1 MMVFKLSFLKRERRK
16 LPSYPRKPVSRC
28 GSGEWVPGFAG
39 MTIGPPSRCTGF
51 VKVVVGAFTVVLA
64 LGIGSGESRAA
75 AAKQL
80 VIAHAAMN
88 ARVAPLW
95 VARERG
101 FFTKYGVSAE
111 TIFVRGAPTLVAAM
125 QANEIDVGYTGG
137 TAVVGAV
144 ANGADLKLLSAFTNR
159 VTYDLMVKPGIR
171 TPEDLRGKRFG
182 IQSIGGT
189 VWMGAI
195 LGLEHL
201 GLDPDRDKITILAVG
216 DQNVL
221 AQALESGTIDATV
234 LDGVQSRRLA
244 ALGFPTL
251 ADLNKFNLPIL
262 SSGFVMRE
270 PVIQKNPQMVENVMK
285 AVIEGA
291 AFSLSASQKP
301 ITLKVIQK
309 YLKVNEKDAEE
320 GYRDLVTGTDK
331 KPYPSP
337 AGVTNVVRLMKRT
350 NPKVEKVRPES
361 LIDDRILKKLDQSG
375 FIDEVLARY
384 GVK

>member
-1 MMVFKLSFLKRERRK
+1 MAALFS
-16 LPSYPRKPVSRC
+16 
-28 GSGEWVPGFAG
+28 
-39 MTIGPPSRCTGF
+39 
-51 VKVVVGAFTVVLA
+51 VLA
-64 LGIGSGESRAA
+64 LIILGAWTDLAQAA
-75 AAKQL
+75 PAGRHV

-101 FFTKYGVSAE
+101 FFTKYGVDAD

-125 QANEIDVGYTGG
+125 AANEIDVGYTGG

-144 ANGADLKLLSAFTNR
+144 ANGADLKVLSAFTNR
-159 VTYDLMVKPGIR
+159 VTYDLMVKPGIK
-171 TPEDLRGKRFG
+171 TAEDLRGKKFG

-195 LGLEHL
+195 LALEHL
-201 GLDPDRDKITILAVG
+201 GLDAERDKINILAIG

-221 AQALESGTIDATV
+221 AQALEAGTIDATV

-251 ADLNKFNLPIL
+251 VDLNKYNLPIL

-270 PVIQKNPQMVENVMK
+270 PNIQKNPQLAENLLK

-291 AFSLSASQKP
+291 AFSLSLAQKP
-301 ITLKVIQK
+301 NTLKILQK
-309 YLKVNEKDAEE
+309 YLKISEKDAEE
-320 GYRDLVTGTDK
+320 GYRDLVNGTDK
-331 KPYPSP
+331 KPYAAP
-337 AGVTNVVRLMKRT
+337 AGVSNVVRLMKRG
-350 NPKVEKVRPES
+350 NPKVEKVRAEQ
-361 LIDDRILKKLDQSG
+361 LIDDRILKKIDQSG
-375 FIDEVLARY
+375 FIDEVMAKY

>member
-1 MMVFKLSFLKRERRK
+1 MYRVLVVFAAVAVWFGSNV
-16 LPSYPRKPVSRC
+16 PV
-28 GSGEWVPGFAG
+28 GQAASGNRQ
-39 MTIGPPSRCTGF
+39 I
-51 VKVVVGAFTVVLA
+51 
-64 LGIGSGESRAA
+64 
-75 AAKQL
+75 

-101 FFTKYGVSAE
+101 FFSKYGIDAD

-125 QANEIDVGYTGG
+125 QSNEIDVGYTGG

-144 ANGADLKLLSAFTNR
+144 ANGADLKVLMAFTNR
-159 VTYDLMVKPGIR
+159 VTYDLMVKPGIK
-171 TPEDLRGKRFG
+171 TTEDLRGKKFG

-195 LGLEHL
+195 LALEHL
-201 GLDPDRDKITILAVG
+201 GLDPERDKINILAVG
-216 DQNVL
+216 DQNIL
-221 AQALESGTIDATV
+221 AQALQSGTIDATV

-251 ADLNKFNLPIL
+251 ADLSKANLPIL

-270 PVIQKNPQMVENVMK
+270 PSIQKNQQLAENLMK

-291 AFSLSASQKP
+291 AFSLSLAQKP
-301 ITLKVIQK
+301 NTVKILQK
-309 YLKVNEKDAEE
+309 YLKISERDADE
-320 GYRDLVTGTDK
+320 GYRDLVSGTDK
-331 KPYPSP
+331 KPYPAP
-337 AGVTNVVRLMKRT
+337 AGVTNVVRLMKRS
-350 NPKVEKVRPES
+350 NPKVEKVKADS
-361 LIDDRILKKLDQSG
+361 LIDDRILKKIDQSG
-375 FIDEVLARY
+375 FIDEIMAKY

>member
-1 MMVFKLSFLKRERRK
+1 
-16 LPSYPRKPVSRC
+16 
-28 GSGEWVPGFAG
+28 
-39 MTIGPPSRCTGF
+39 
-51 VKVVVGAFTVVLA
+51 LA
-64 LGIGSGESRAA
+64 SWTQEIQAA
-75 AAKQL
+75 AAGKKV
-80 VIAHAAMN
+80 VIAYAAMN

-101 FFTKYGVSAE
+101 FFAKYGVSAD

-125 QANEIDVGYTGG
+125 AANEIDVGYTGG

-144 ANGADLKLLSAFTNR
+144 ANGADLKVLSAFTNR
-159 VTYDLMVKPGIR
+159 VTYDLMVKPGIK

-195 LGLEHL
+195 LALEHL
-201 GLDPDRDKITILAVG
+201 NLDAERDKINILAVG

-244 ALGFPTL
+244 ALGFATL

-270 PVIQKNPQMVENVMK
+270 PSIQKDPQLAENLLK

-291 AFSLSASQKP
+291 AASLSLQQKP
-301 ITLKVIQK
+301 STLKILQK
-309 YLKVNEKDAEE
+309 YLKVSEKDAEE
-320 GYRDLVTGTDK
+320 GYRDLVLGTDK
-331 KPYPSP
+331 KPYANP
-337 AGVTNVVRLMKRT
+337 AGVTNVVRLMKRS
-350 NPKVEKVRPES
+350 NPKVEKVRAEQ
-361 LIDDRILKKLDQSG
+361 LIDDRILKKIDQSG
-375 FIDEVLARY
+375 FIDELLAKY

>member
-1 MMVFKLSFLKRERRK
+1 MLRLFLSAICSLWLTSWTQEIQ
-16 LPSYPRKPVSRC
+16 
-28 GSGEWVPGFAG
+28 AA
-39 MTIGPPSRCTGF
+39 TATGK
-51 VKVVVGAFTVVLA
+51 KVV
-64 LGIGSGESRAA
+64 
-75 AAKQL
+75 
-80 VIAHAAMN
+80 IAYAAMN

-101 FFTKYGVSAE
+101 FFAKYGVSAD

-125 QANEIDVGYTGG
+125 AANEIDVGYTGG

-144 ANGADLKLLSAFTNR
+144 ANGADLKVLSAFTNR

-171 TPEDLRGKRFG
+171 TPEDLRNKKFG
-182 IQSIGGT
+182 IQAIGGT

-195 LGLEHL
+195 LALEHL
-201 GLDPDRDKITILAVG
+201 NLDAERDKINILAVG

-244 ALGFPTL
+244 ALGFSTL

-270 PVIQKNPQMVENVMK
+270 PNIQKDPQLAENLLK

-291 AFSLSASQKP
+291 AFSLSLQQKP
-301 ITLKVIQK
+301 STLKILQK
-309 YLKVNEKDAEE
+309 YLKVSEKDAEE
-320 GYRDLVTGTDK
+320 GYRDLVLGTDK
-331 KPYPSP
+331 KPYANP
-337 AGVTNVVRLMKRT
+337 AGITNVVRLMKRS
-350 NPKVEKVRPES
+350 NPKVEKVRAEQ
-361 LIDDRILKKLDQSG
+361 LIDDRILKKIDQSG
-375 FIDEVLARY
+375 FIDELLAKY

>member
-1 MMVFKLSFLKRERRK
+1 MNRLLVAVIVLVAFLSAGGQ
-16 LPSYPRKPVSRC
+16 SHAAVSKH
-28 GSGEWVPGFAG
+28 V
-39 MTIGPPSRCTGF
+39 
-51 VKVVVGAFTVVLA
+51 
-64 LGIGSGESRAA
+64 
-75 AAKQL
+75 

-101 FFTKYGVSAE
+101 FFGKYGVSAD

-159 VTYDLMVKPGIR
+159 VTYDLMVKPGIK

-201 GLDPDRDKITILAVG
+201 GLDPERDKITILAVG

-270 PVIQKNPQMVENVMK
+270 PVIQKNPQLAENLMK

-291 AFSLSASQKP
+291 AFSLSATQKP
-301 ITLKVIQK
+301 ITLKIIQK
-309 YLKVNEKDAEE
+309 YLKVSEKDADE

-331 KPYPSP
+331 KPYASP

-350 NPKVEKVRPES
+350 NPKVEKVKPEL
-361 LIDDRILKKLDQSG
+361 LIDDRILKKLDQNG

>member
-1 MMVFKLSFLKRERRK
+1 MASLFLSLVVV
-16 LPSYPRKPVSRC
+16 LGVLT
-28 GSGEWVPGFAG
+28 GHGNANAAATAAG
-39 MTIGPPSRCTGF
+39 K
-51 VKVVVGAFTVVLA
+51 KVV
-64 LGIGSGESRAA
+64 
-75 AAKQL
+75 
-80 VIAHAAMN
+80 IAYAAMN

-101 FFTKYGVSAE
+101 FFAKYGVSAD

-125 QANEIDVGYTGG
+125 AANEIDVGYTGG

-144 ANGADLKLLSAFTNR
+144 ANGADLKVLSAFTNR
-159 VTYDLMVKPGIR
+159 VTYDLMVKPGIK

-195 LGLEHL
+195 LALEHL
-201 GLDPDRDKITILAVG
+201 NLDAERDKISILAVG

-244 ALGFPTL
+244 ALGFFTL

-270 PVIQKNPQMVENVMK
+270 PNIQKDPQLAENLLK

-291 AFSLSASQKP
+291 AFSLSLQQKP
-301 ITLKVIQK
+301 STLKILQK
-309 YLKVNEKDAEE
+309 YLKVSEKDAEE
-320 GYRDLVTGTDK
+320 GYRDLVLGTDQ
-331 KPYPSP
+331 KPYANP
-337 AGVTNVVRLMKRT
+337 AGITNVVRLMKRS
-350 NPKVEKVRPES
+350 NPKVEKVRADQ
-361 LIDDRILKKLDQSG
+361 LIDDRILKKIDQSG
-375 FIDEVLARY
+375 FIDELLAKY

>member
-1 MMVFKLSFLKRERRK
+1 MKLLLAALS
-16 LPSYPRKPVSRC
+16 VSLIL
-28 GSGEWVPGFAG
+28 F
-39 MTIGPPSRCTGF
+39 IGPGKSQ
-51 VKVVVGAFTVVLA
+51 
-64 LGIGSGESRAA
+64 AA
-75 AAKQL
+75 ASKQV
-80 VIAHAAMN
+80 VIAYAAMN

-101 FFTKYGVSAE
+101 FFAKYGVSAD

-159 VTYDLMVKPGIR
+159 VTYDLMVRPGIK
-171 TPEDLRGKRFG
+171 TPEDLRGKKFG

-201 GLDPDRDKITILAVG
+201 GLDPDRDKIAILAVG

-251 ADLNKFNLPIL
+251 VDLNKFNLPIL

-270 PVIQKNPQMVENVMK
+270 PNIQKDPQLAENLMK

-291 AFSLSASQKP
+291 AFSLSQAQKP
-301 ITLKVIQK
+301 VTIKILQK
-309 YLKVNEKDAEE
+309 YLKVGERDAEE
-320 GYRDLVTGTDK
+320 GYRDLVNGTDK
-331 KPYPSP
+331 KPYAAP

-350 NPKVEKVRPES
+350 NPKVERVKPET

-375 FIDEVLARY
+375 FLDEVLARY

>member
-1 MMVFKLSFLKRERRK
+1 MVKRLAVLSAI
-16 LPSYPRKPVSRC
+16 C
-28 GSGEWVPGFAG
+28 FAAY
-39 MTIGPPSRCTGF
+39 TN
-51 VKVVVGAFTVVLA
+51 VAHGASAGRTLVLA
-64 LGIGSGESRAA
+64 Y
-75 AAKQL
+75 
-80 VIAHAAMN
+80 AAMN

-101 FFTKYGVSAE
+101 FFAKYGISAD

-125 QANEIDVGYTGG
+125 AANEIDVGYTGG

-144 ANGADLKLLSAFTNR
+144 ANGADLKVLSAFTNR
-159 VTYDLMVKPGIR
+159 VTYDLMVKPGIK
-171 TPEDLRGKRFG
+171 TAEDLRGKKFG

-195 LGLEHL
+195 LALEHL
-201 GLDPDRDKITILAVG
+201 KLDPDRDKINILAVG

-251 ADLNKFNLPIL
+251 VDLNKYNLPIL

-270 PVIQKNPQMVENVMK
+270 PNIQKNPQLAENLLK

-291 AFSLSASQKP
+291 IFSLSLQQKP
-301 ITLKVIQK
+301 TTLKILQK
-309 YLKVNEKDAEE
+309 YLKVSEKDAEE
-320 GYRDLVTGTDK
+320 GYRDLVMGTEK
-331 KPYPSP
+331 KPYANP
-337 AGVTNVVRLMKRT
+337 AGVTNVVRLMKRS
-350 NPKVEKVRPES
+350 NPKVEKVTPEQ
-361 LIDDRILKKLDQSG
+361 LIDDRILKKIDQSG
-375 FIDEVLARY
+375 FIDEVLTKY

>member
-1 MMVFKLSFLKRERRK
+1 MLRLLLSAICSL
-16 LPSYPRKPVSRC
+16 
-28 GSGEWVPGFAG
+28 W
-39 MTIGPPSRCTGF
+39 
-51 VKVVVGAFTVVLA
+51 LA
-64 LGIGSGESRAA
+64 SWTQEIQAA
-75 AAKQL
+75 AAAGKKV
-80 VIAHAAMN
+80 VIAYAAMN

-101 FFTKYGVSAE
+101 FFAKYGVSAD

-125 QANEIDVGYTGG
+125 AANEIDVGYTGG

-144 ANGADLKLLSAFTNR
+144 ANGADLKVLSAFTNR
-159 VTYDLMVKPGIR
+159 VTYDLMVKPGIK

-195 LGLEHL
+195 LALEHL
-201 GLDPDRDKITILAVG
+201 NLDAERDKINILAVG

-244 ALGFPTL
+244 ALGFATL

-270 PVIQKNPQMVENVMK
+270 PSIQKDPQLAENLLK

-291 AFSLSASQKP
+291 AASLSLQQKP
-301 ITLKVIQK
+301 STLKILQK
-309 YLKVNEKDAEE
+309 YLKVSEKDAEE
-320 GYRDLVTGTDK
+320 GYRDLVLGTDK
-331 KPYPSP
+331 KPYANP
-337 AGVTNVVRLMKRT
+337 AGVTNVVRLMKRS
-350 NPKVEKVRPES
+350 NPKVEKVRAEQ
-361 LIDDRILKKLDQSG
+361 LIDDRILKKIDQSG
-375 FIDEVLARY
+375 FIDELLAKY

>member
-1 MMVFKLSFLKRERRK
+1 MLRLLLSGICSL
-16 LPSYPRKPVSRC
+16 
-28 GSGEWVPGFAG
+28 W
-39 MTIGPPSRCTGF
+39 
-51 VKVVVGAFTVVLA
+51 LA
-64 LGIGSGESRAA
+64 SWTQEIQAA
-75 AAKQL
+75 AAGKKV
-80 VIAHAAMN
+80 VIAYAAMN

-101 FFTKYGVSAE
+101 FFAKYGVSAD

-125 QANEIDVGYTGG
+125 AANEIDVGYTGG

-144 ANGADLKLLSAFTNR
+144 ANGADLKVLSAFTNR
-159 VTYDLMVKPGIR
+159 VTYDLMVKPGIK

-195 LGLEHL
+195 LALEHL
-201 GLDPDRDKITILAVG
+201 NLDAERDKINILAVG

-244 ALGFPTL
+244 ALGFSTL

-270 PVIQKNPQMVENVMK
+270 PNIQKDPQLAENLLK

-291 AFSLSASQKP
+291 AFSLSLQQKP
-301 ITLKVIQK
+301 STLKILQK
-309 YLKVNEKDAEE
+309 YLKVSEKDAEE
-320 GYRDLVTGTDK
+320 GYRDLVLGTDK
-331 KPYPSP
+331 KPYANP
-337 AGVTNVVRLMKRT
+337 AGITNVVRLMKRS
-350 NPKVEKVRPES
+350 NPKVEKVRAEQ
-361 LIDDRILKKLDQSG
+361 LIDDRILKKIDQSG
-375 FIDEVLARY
+375 FIDELLVKY

>member
-1 MMVFKLSFLKRERRK
+1 MLRLLLSAICSL
-16 LPSYPRKPVSRC
+16 
-28 GSGEWVPGFAG
+28 W
-39 MTIGPPSRCTGF
+39 
-51 VKVVVGAFTVVLA
+51 LA
-64 LGIGSGESRAA
+64 SWTQEIQAA
-75 AAKQL
+75 AATGKKV
-80 VIAHAAMN
+80 VIAYAAMN

-101 FFTKYGVSAE
+101 FFAKYSVSAD

-125 QANEIDVGYTGG
+125 AANEIDVGYTGG

-144 ANGADLKLLSAFTNR
+144 ANGADLKVLSAFTNR
-159 VTYDLMVKPGIR
+159 VTYDLMVKPGIK

-195 LGLEHL
+195 LALEHL
-201 GLDPDRDKITILAVG
+201 NLDAERDKISILAVG

-244 ALGFPTL
+244 ALGFSTL

-270 PVIQKNPQMVENVMK
+270 PNIQKDPQLAENLLK

-291 AFSLSASQKP
+291 AFSLSLQQKP
-301 ITLKVIQK
+301 STLKILQK
-309 YLKVNEKDAEE
+309 YLKVSERDAEE
-320 GYRDLVTGTDK
+320 GYRDLVLGTDK
-331 KPYPSP
+331 KPYANP
-337 AGVTNVVRLMKRT
+337 AGITNVVRLMKRS
-350 NPKVEKVRPES
+350 NPKVEKVRAEQ
-361 LIDDRILKKLDQSG
+361 LIDDRILKKIDQSG
-375 FIDEVLARY
+375 FIDELLAKY

>member
-1 MMVFKLSFLKRERRK
+1 MACLALVFIAMLSI
-16 LPSYPRKPVSRC
+16 
-28 GSGEWVPGFAG
+28 GGFPLRADGAAAG
-39 MTIGPPSRCTGF
+39 K
-51 VKVVVGAFTVVLA
+51 KVV
-64 LGIGSGESRAA
+64 
-75 AAKQL
+75 
-80 VIAHAAMN
+80 IAYAAMN

-101 FFTKYGVSAE
+101 FFAKYGVNAD

-125 QANEIDVGYTGG
+125 AANEIDVGYTGG

-144 ANGADLKLLSAFTNR
+144 ANGADLKVLSAFTNR
-159 VTYDLMVKPGIR
+159 VTYDLMVKPGIK

-195 LGLEHL
+195 LALEHL
-201 GLDPDRDKITILAVG
+201 NLDAERDKISILAVG

-244 ALGFPTL
+244 ALGFSTL

-270 PVIQKNPQMVENVMK
+270 PNIQKDPQLAENLLK

-291 AFSLSASQKP
+291 AFSLSLQQKP
-301 ITLKVIQK
+301 STLKILQK
-309 YLKVNEKDAEE
+309 YLKVSEKDAEE
-320 GYRDLVTGTDK
+320 GYRDLVLGTDK
-331 KPYPSP
+331 KPYANP
-337 AGVTNVVRLMKRT
+337 AGITNVVRLMKRS
-350 NPKVEKVRPES
+350 NPKVEKVRADQ
-361 LIDDRILKKLDQSG
+361 LIDDRILKKIDQSG
-375 FIDEVLARY
+375 FIDELLVKY

>member
-1 MMVFKLSFLKRERRK
+1 MARWLI
-16 LPSYPRKPVSRC
+16 
-28 GSGEWVPGFAG
+28 A
-39 MTIGPPSRCTGF
+39 
-51 VKVVVGAFTVVLA
+51 VVVIVGFLSAPGQLY
-64 LGIGSGESRAA
+64 AA
-75 AAKQL
+75 AAGKHV

-95 VARERG
+95 VARELG
-101 FFTKYGVSAE
+101 FFAKYGVEAD

-125 QANEIDVGYTGG
+125 QSNEIDVGYTGG

-144 ANGADLKLLSAFTNR
+144 ANGADLKVLSAFTNR
-159 VTYDLMVKPGIR
+159 ITYDLMVKPGLKR
-171 TPEDLRGKRFG
+171 PEDLRGKVFG

-195 LGLEHL
+195 LALEHL
-201 GLDPDRDKITILAVG
+201 KLDAERDKINIIAVG

-221 AQALESGTIDATV
+221 AQALEAGTIDATV
-234 LDGVQSRRLA
+234 LDGVQSRRLS

-251 ADLNKFNLPIL
+251 ADLNKANLPIL

-270 PVIQKNPQMVENVMK
+270 PNLQKNPQLAENLMK

-291 AFSLSASQKP
+291 AFSLSMSQKP
-301 ITLKVIQK
+301 STLKILQK
-309 YLKVNEKDAEE
+309 YLRITEKDAEE
-320 GYRDLVTGTDK
+320 GYRDLVSGTDK
-331 KPYPSP
+331 KPYAAP
-337 AGVTNVVRLMKRT
+337 AGVSNVVRLMKRS
-350 NPKVEKVRPES
+350 NPKVEKVKPEQ

-375 FIDEVLARY
+375 FIDEVLAKY

>member
-1 MMVFKLSFLKRERRK
+1 MAKLL
-16 LPSYPRKPVSRC
+16 L
-28 GSGEWVPGFAG
+28 
-39 MTIGPPSRCTGF
+39 IGLF
-51 VKVVVGAFTVVLA
+51 VILA
-64 LGIGSGESRAA
+64 VCLGHHDSQGAA
-75 AAKQL
+75 AGKQV

-95 VARERG
+95 IARDRG
-101 FFTKYGVSAE
+101 FFAKYGVTAD

-137 TAVVGAV
+137 TAVVGAL
-144 ANGADLKLLSAFTNR
+144 ANGADLKVLSAFTNR
-159 VTYDLMVKPGIR
+159 VTYDLMVKPGIK

-195 LGLEHL
+195 LALEHL
-201 GLDPDRDKITILAVG
+201 GLDPERDKISILAVG

-221 AQALESGTIDATV
+221 AQALETGTIDATV

-251 ADLNKFNLPIL
+251 VDLNKYNLPIL

-270 PVIQKNPQMVENVMK
+270 PNIQKNPQLAENLMK

-291 AFSLSASQKP
+291 AFSLSLAQKP
-301 ITLKVIQK
+301 ATLKILQK
-309 YLKVNEKDAEE
+309 YLKIGEREAEE
-320 GYRDLVTGTDK
+320 GYRDLVNGTDK
-331 KPYPSP
+331 KPYAAP

-350 NPKVEKVRPES
+350 NPKVEKVKPEQ
-361 LIDDRILKKLDQSG
+361 LIDDRILKKLDQNG
-375 FIDEVLARY
+375 FIDEVLSKY

>member
-1 MMVFKLSFLKRERRK
+1 MEKAITAFLVTILAISFAPES
-16 LPSYPRKPVSRC
+16 SYAAT
-28 GSGEWVPGFAG
+28 SGQHV
-39 MTIGPPSRCTGF
+39 
-51 VKVVVGAFTVVLA
+51 
-64 LGIGSGESRAA
+64 
-75 AAKQL
+75 

-101 FFTKYGVSAE
+101 FFNKYGISAD

-125 QANEIDVGYTGG
+125 AANEIDVGYTGG

-144 ANGADLKLLSAFTNR
+144 ANGADLKVLSAFTNR
-159 VTYDLMVKPGIR
+159 VTYDLMVKPGIK
-171 TPEDLRGKRFG
+171 TPEDLRGKKFG

-195 LGLEHL
+195 LALEYL
-201 GLDPDRDKITILAVG
+201 KLDPDRDKINILAVG

-251 ADLNKFNLPIL
+251 ADLNKANLPIL

-270 PVIQKNPQMVENVMK
+270 PNIQKNPQLVENLMK

-291 AFSLSASQKP
+291 AFSLSLAQKP
-301 ITLKVIQK
+301 STVKILQK
-309 YLKVNEKDAEE
+309 YLKIGEKDAEE
-320 GYRDLVTGTDK
+320 GYRDLVLGTDK
-331 KPYPSP
+331 KPYAAP
-337 AGVTNVVRLMKRT
+337 AGVSNVVRLMKRS
-350 NPKVEKVRPES
+350 NPKVEKVKAES
-361 LIDDRILKKLDQSG
+361 LIDDHVLKKLDQSG
-375 FIDEVLARY
+375 FIDEVMTKY

>member
-1 MMVFKLSFLKRERRK
+1 MGAGR
-16 LPSYPRKPVSRC
+16 SY
-28 GSGEWVPGFAG
+28 G
-39 MTIGPPSRCTGF
+39 
-51 VKVVVGAFTVVLA
+51 
-64 LGIGSGESRAA
+64 AA
-75 AAKQL
+75 AGKQV

-101 FFTKYGVSAE
+101 FFTKYGIGAD

-159 VTYDLMVKPGIR
+159 VTYDLMVKPGIK

-195 LGLEHL
+195 LALERL
-201 GLDPDRDKITILAVG
+201 GLDPERDKINIVAVG

-221 AQALESGTIDATV
+221 AQALEAGAIDATV
-234 LDGVQSRRLA
+234 LDGVQSRRLI
-244 ALGFPTL
+244 ALGFPAL
-251 ADLNKFNLPIL
+251 ADLNKYNLPIL

-270 PVIQKNPQMVENVMK
+270 PNLQKNPQLAENLMK

-291 AFSLSASQKP
+291 AFSLSAAQKP
-301 ITLKVIQK
+301 NTLKILQK
-309 YLKVNEKDAEE
+309 YLKIAEKDAEE
-320 GYRDLVTGTDK
+320 GYRDLVNGTDR
-331 KPYPSP
+331 KPYAAP
-337 AGVTNVVRLMKRT
+337 AAVINIVRLMKRT
-350 NPKVEKVRPES
+350 NPKVEKVRPET
-361 LIDDRILKKLDQSG
+361 LIDDRILKKIDQSG
-375 FIDEVLARY
+375 FIDEVMAKY
-384 GVK
+384 GVR